1 MRAAPLH
8 VCLALIPTL
17 SLGVASPSVRVAL
30 AQSAPDPAPAAA
42 PTPARQPDPT
52 RAQIDQA
59 LSRGVEFLIS
69 MQEPDPASRAP
80 SAPASPSS
88 PAPARSGI
96 KNQWPY
102 EGVYRVQRQ
111 IPVGYRIGGTSI
123 CAMALIRAPGFAE
136 NDDAR
141 QAVER
146 AADFVVDALDHP
158 LMNPDYEGGYDVRG
172 WGYTYALHLLLVLN
186 DPTRPMMPEKWKGS
200 PRCADAINR
209 CIKAIQQTEIAQVGG
224 WNYARAAGKD
234 AVSPPSPFM
243 TGPTL
248 QALFE
253 ARRQGFTVDQQVVER
268 ALDALDQA
276 RTRSGSFVYS
286 GVDGSTS
293 REAVPGSVGRMLVS
307 ETTLYLA
314 GRSSLERV
322 RGSVDAFFTHWEWLE
337 KRRAQPGTH
346 VAPYGVAPYY
356 FFYAHYYAAQAI
368 EQLPAIDRPEYRR
381 RLAKALFLVRAEE
394 NAEQGEGKAGGV
406 GGGWNDRVFDRSAN
420 FGTAMAMMALGMDKS
435 PRPARWEA
443 GNVAPADGPKSTP
456 KGDSSTPGTS
466 EK

>member
-1 MRAAPLH
+1 MRIPASISVL
-8 VCLALIPTL
+8 CLAL
-17 SLGVASPSVRVAL
+17 SLLATQATASTAIGTESVAL
-30 AQSAPDPAPAAA
+30 APDPAP
-42 PTPARQPDPT
+42 DPS
-52 RAQIDQA
+52 REKIDQA
-59 LSRGVEFLIS
+59 LARGVELLLS
-69 MQEPDPASRAP
+69 MQEADPASS
-80 SAPASPSS
+80 SALDAN
-88 PAPARSGI
+88 AKI

-111 IPVGYRIGGTSI
+111 IPIGYRIGGTSI
-123 CAMALIRAPGFAE
+123 CAIALLRAPGFDNNA
-136 NDDAR
+136 DAR
-141 QAVER
+141 QAVDR

-172 WGYTYALHLLLVLN
+172 WGYTYALQLLLVLN
-186 DPTRPMMPEKWKGS
+186 DPSRSLQPEKWRGS

-253 ARRQGFTVDQQVVER
+253 ARRQDFKVDQQVVER
-268 ALDALDQA
+268 ALNALDQA

-337 KRRAQPGTH
+337 KRRAQQGTH

-381 RLAKALFLVRAEE
+381 RLANTLFSIRADD
-394 NAEQGEGKAGGV
+394 GS
-406 GGGWNDRVFDRSAN
+406 WNDRVFDRSAN
-420 FGTAMAMMALGMDKS
+420 FGTAMSMMALGMNKS
-435 PRPARWEA
+435 PRPARWVGEGGGDA
-443 GNVAPADGPKSTP
+443 GDAVGGRDGAPATERR
-456 KGDSSTPGTS
+456 S
-466 EK
+466 EN